1 MADAVDQKTLYSGK
15 RYHIVHRTNRS
26 DGTGESAV
34 TVVDIS
40 TLTDANGVACN
51 YSVVDRIEYSVW
63 GFNYVVLDWDHTT
76 DDEIATLSG
85 QGVIDWTE
93 MGGKVDP
100 KSAGGTGDILLTTD
114 GGADGS
120 GYDIT
125 LYVRPKATHTQT

>member
-1 MADAVDQKTLYSGK
+1 MADVVDQKTIYSGR
-15 RYHIVHRTNRS
+15 RYHTVHRNNQS
-26 DGTGESAV
+26 DGTGEANQ

-40 TLTDANGVACN
+40 TLTDAFGRVCD

-63 GFNYVVLDWDHTT
+63 GFNYVVLKWDHTT
-76 DDEIATLSG
+76 DDEIAILSG
-85 QGVIDWTE
+85 QGVLDWTE
-93 MGGKVDP
+93 FGGKVDP

-125 LYVRPKATHTQT
+125 LTIRQKAAFTP